1 MRREIGRVLVEI
13 NKKKFTIGNCL
24 NLLSEFV
31 VVKKWM
37 ILILFAQLL
46 FISCNN
52 GGEKEGLSTSIETV
66 PDSATFLLKGLQ
78 RYDSSLLKTQKFNN
92 FTHAD
97 TTLRNSFTNCSEFM
111 GDSARKQLAGLYE
124 RQFEIEGNVK
134 GYSALWKGEQAV
146 QEAKFLLAKEHF
158 SDAVQ
163 LFSENADSSSLG
175 HTLNWLGAVHSY
187 LGENVEATRQHYKAL
202 NLYESMNDST
212 GVISSLREIA
222 GTFSNQGLFEQAEK
236 TLFYCLDYYERIK
249 DPISQ
254 ASVHSAIGDVYHQ
267 MGKPALSEKHF
278 SIALD
283 LFTKANYPVGVAQG
297 YNNMAI
303 YKMTAGAFDDAKK
316 WLLKAKTYGD
326 SIGDDVQIPVLYHNL
341 GVCEDE
347 TGSDLAAIELFNAC
361 LTENKKRGH
370 AGDMNARCLKRL
382 SKIYNEIG
390 DYKKALQYQISYD
403 ALRDSLNTDNNLKAM
418 EELNIQYQTA
428 KKEAAIQQAQQEN
441 KNSQFWVWV
450 LSSSILVLVIAI
462 VASLSFLIYRNKRA
476 KEIASIEDGLRQS
489 EISRIKQ
496 ELDFNKQQ
504 LSDYIETLKEKSIQI
519 ISLEDQI
526 KNTLGEEKGLKFL
539 SEGLQTTEELID
551 NIYGFKILTD
561 EDWLRFKR
569 YFDNVYPGMIQRL
582 RELQPE
588 ITAAEQRLFMLIRLN
603 SESKEIADMLG
614 ISPESVRKTK
624 YRLKKKLSLSEDISL
639 DDYIRKF

>member
-1 MRREIGRVLVEI
+1 MAEVIV
-13 NKKKFTIGNCL
+13 KKFTIDTRL
-24 NLLSEFV
+24 KLLYQFV
-31 VVKKWM
+31 GVKKWIAY
-37 ILILFAQLL
+37 ILLTPFM
-46 FISCNN
+46 FFSCSESGKENN
-52 GGEKEGLSTSIETV
+52 ATSSKESV
-66 PDSATFLLKGLQ
+66 PDSTSFLLKGLQ
-78 RYDSSLLKTQKFNN
+78 VYDSSLLTIKSFDN

-97 TTLRNSFTNCSEFM
+97 TTLRNSFTNSSEFM
-111 GDSARKQLAGLYE
+111 NDSVRKYLTHLYE
-124 RQFEIEGNVK
+124 RQFEIEGNRK
-134 GYSALWKGEQAV
+134 GYSSLWKGEQAV
-146 QEAKFLLAKEHF
+146 QEAKFLLAKENF
-158 SDAVQ
+158 NDAVQ
-163 LFSENADSSSLG
+163 LFSENKDSSSLG

-202 NLYESMNDST
+202 NLYESMKDST

-222 GTFSNQGLFEQAEK
+222 GTFGNQGLFKQAEK
-236 TLFYCLDYYERIK
+236 TLFYCLGYYERIK

-267 MGKPALSEKHF
+267 MGKPALSENHF

-283 LFTKANYPVGVAQG
+283 LFTKAKYPAGVAQG
-297 YNNMAI
+297 YNNIAI
-303 YKMTAGAFDDAKK
+303 YKMTAGAFQDAKN
-316 WLLKAKTYGD
+316 WLLKAKAYSD
-326 SIGDDVQIPVLYHNL
+326 SIGDNVQTPILYHNL

-361 LTENKKRGH
+361 LAENKKRGH
-370 AGDMNARCLKRL
+370 NGDMNARCLKRL
-382 SKIYNEIG
+382 SKIYSEIG
-390 DYKKALQYQISYD
+390 DFKKALQYQISYD
-403 ALRDSLNTDNNLKAM
+403 ALRDSLNNENNLKSM

-428 KKEAAIQQAQQEN
+428 KKEAAIQQAQQES

-450 LSSSILVLVIAI
+450 LSASIVILVVAIIA
-462 VASLSFLIYRNKRA
+462 ALSLLIYRNKRT
-476 KEIASIEDGLRQS
+476 KEIAIIENGLRQS

-504 LSDYIETLKEKSIQI
+504 LSDYIDTLKEKSIQI

-539 SEGLQTTEELID
+539 AEGLQSTEELID
-551 NIYGFKILTD
+551 NIYSFKILTD

-582 RELQPE
+582 RELQPD

-624 YRLKKKLSLSEDISL
+624 YRLKKKLSLNEDISL

>member
-1 MRREIGRVLVEI
+1 
-13 NKKKFTIGNCL
+13 
-24 NLLSEFV
+24 
-31 VVKKWM
+31 M

-46 FISCNN
+46 LNSCNS
-52 GGEKEGLSTSIETV
+52 GGEKDGQSSNTETV
-66 PDSATFLLKGLQ
+66 PDSTSILLKALQ
-78 RYDSSLLKTQKFNN
+78 SYDSSLLKIKAFNN
-92 FTHAD
+92 FEHAD
-97 TTLRNSFTNCSEFM
+97 TTIRNSFTNSSEFM
-111 GDSARKQLAGLYE
+111 NDSVRKQLAGLYE

-134 GYSALWKGEQAV
+134 GYSSLWKGEQAV
-146 QEAKFLLAKEHF
+146 QEAKFLQAKEHF
-158 SDAVQ
+158 NDAIQ
-163 LFSENADSSSLG
+163 LFSDNKDSSSLG

-187 LGENVEATRQHYKAL
+187 LGENVEATRQHYRAL
-202 NLYESMNDST
+202 NLYESMKDST

-222 GTFSNQGLFEQAEK
+222 GTFSNQGLFKQAEK

-283 LFTKANYPVGVAQG
+283 LFTKVNYPAGVAQG

-303 YKMTAGAFDDAKK
+303 YKMTSGAFEDAKK
-316 WLLKAKTYGD
+316 WLLKAKSYGD

-347 TGSDLAAIELFNAC
+347 TGNDLAAIELFNAC
-361 LTENKKRGH
+361 LAENKKRGH

-382 SKIYNEIG
+382 SKIYSETG

-403 ALRDSLNTDNNLKAM
+403 ALRDSLNNENNLQAM

-428 KKEAAIQQAQQEN
+428 KKEAAIQQAQQESR
-441 KNSQFWVWV
+441 NSQFWVWV
-450 LSSSILVLVIAI
+450 LSASILVLLIAI
-462 VASLSFLIYRNKRA
+462 IASLSFLIYRNKRA
-476 KEIASIEDGLRQS
+476 KEIAKIEDGLRQS

-504 LSDYIETLKEKSIQI
+504 LSDYIETLKDKSIQI

-526 KNTLGEEKGLKFL
+526 KNTLGEENGLKFL
-539 SEGLQTTEELID
+539 SEGIQSTEELID

-582 RELQPE
+582 RELQPD

>member
-1 MRREIGRVLVEI
+1 MAEVIV
-13 NKKKFTIGNCL
+13 KKFTIDKRL
-24 NLLSEFV
+24 KFISEFV
-31 VVKKWM
+31 GVKKW
-37 ILILFAQLL
+37 IAYVLL
-46 FISCNN
+46 GPFMFFSCSES
-52 GGEKEGLSTSIETV
+52 GKENYSSSSKESV
-66 PDSATFLLKGLQ
+66 PDSASFLLKGLQ
-78 RYDSSLLKTQKFNN
+78 VYDSSLLIIKSFNN

-97 TTLRNSFTNCSEFM
+97 TTLRNSFTNSSEFM
-111 GDSARKQLAGLYE
+111 NDSSRKYLTNLYE
-124 RQFEIEGNVK
+124 RQFEIEGNKK
-134 GYSALWKGEQAV
+134 GYSSLWKGEQSV
-146 QEAKFLLAKEHF
+146 QETKFLQAKEHF
-158 SDAVQ
+158 NQAAE
-163 LFSENADSSSLG
+163 LFLENKDSSSLG

-202 NLYESMNDST
+202 NLYESMKDST

-222 GTFSNQGLFEQAEK
+222 GTFSNQGLFKQAEQ
-236 TLFYCLDYYERIK
+236 TLFFCLGYYERIK

-254 ASVHSAIGDVYHQ
+254 ASVHSAIGEVYHQ
-267 MGKPALSEKHF
+267 MGKPATSEKHF
-278 SIALD
+278 SLALE
-283 LFTKANYPVGVAQG
+283 LFTKANYPAGVAQG

-303 YKMTAGAFDDAKK
+303 YKMTSGAFDDAKK
-316 WLLKAKTYGD
+316 WLLKAKTYSDSVGD
-326 SIGDDVQIPVLYHNL
+326 NVQTPVLLHNI

-347 TGSDLAAIELFNAC
+347 TGNNLAAIELFNAC
-361 LTENKKRGH
+361 LVENKKRGH

-382 SKIYNEIG
+382 SKVYGEIG
-390 DYKKALQYQISYD
+390 DFQKALQYQISYD
-403 ALRDSLNTDNNLKAM
+403 ALRDSLNTENNLKAM

-428 KKEAAIQQAQQEN
+428 KKEAAIQQAQQESR
-441 KNSQFWVWV
+441 NSQFWVWV
-450 LSSSILVLVIAI
+450 LSASILVLVVAI
-462 VASLSFLIYRNKRA
+462 LASLSFLIYRNKRA
-476 KEIASIEDGLRQS
+476 KEIARIEDGLRHS

-504 LSDYIETLKEKSIQI
+504 LSDYIDTLKEKSIQI

-539 SEGLQTTEELID
+539 SEGLQNTEELID